1 MLKKLKEEIERIKK
15 DDIERKEKRKDME
28 KKRGGGIEEIY
39 ILIITNTNNLI
50 STEKYTENK
59 TM

>member
-1 MLKKLKEEIERIKK
+1 MRELKRMILKGKK
-15 DDIERKEKRKDME
+15 KGKTW
-28 KKRGGGIEEIY
+28 KKRGGGGIEEIY

>member
-1 MLKKLKEEIERIKK
+1 LLKKPKEEIERIKK
-15 DDIERKEKRKDME
+15 DDIERKEKRKDLE
-28 KKRGGGIEEIY
+28 KKRGGIEEIY

>member
-1 MLKKLKEEIERIKK
+1 MLKKPKEEIERIKK

>member
-1 MLKKLKEEIERIKK
+1 LLKKPKEEIERIKK